1 MRILTIIALLASA
14 ACGSSAKQAGKD
26 SEPQPSGYPLAAY
39 ASRRIA
45 VVPVQMI
52 ADEKGLLG
60 DLSRRIAMR
69 SLDSAISR
77 ALDDRALH
85 PRWVVAE
92 EVVKSS
98 ARNSNY
104 TADPYAYSVAVL
116 DRLPLGE
123 RMGEPLSSQ
132 LRTMVALQSDV
143 RFVLIP
149 HALNL
154 EKQKDGST
162 RATLRL
168 AMVDARATDLLWSG
182 EVQVDTPSAPGP
194 ALWRALGTK
203 LAALAAP

>member
-1 MRILTIIALLASA
+1 MLALLASA
-14 ACGSSAKQAGKD
+14 ACGSSAKKAARD
-26 SEPQPSGYPLAAY
+26 TEPTPSDYPLAAY

-45 VVPVQMI
+45 VVPVQGMT
-52 ADEKGLLG
+52 DEKGALG
-60 DLSRRIAMR
+60 DLSRRVALR

-92 EVVKSS
+92 EVAKSS
-98 ARNSNY
+98 ARNSTY

-143 RFVLIP
+143 RFVLVP
-149 HALNL
+149 HALLL
-154 EKQKDGST
+154 ERQKDGST

-168 AMVDARATDLLWSG
+168 ALVDARATDLLWRG
-182 EVQVDTPSAPGP
+182 EVQAETPSAPGP
-194 ALWRALGTK
+194 ALWRMLGTK